1 MIKLKRKTIL
11 RRLSHSYQGN
21 ITHGRT
27 RMGSKSG
34 LESTSPERNPK
45 WNKKKKSQKCLR
57 QEFKEV
63 LYCFN
68 CALEHPP
75 EFSTTE
81 RTYRV
86 W

>member
-1 MIKLKRKTIL
+1 
-11 RRLSHSYQGN
+11 
-21 ITHGRT
+21 
-27 RMGSKSG
+27 MGSKSG
-34 LESTSPERNPK
+34 LESASPEINQK
-45 WNKKKKSQKCLR
+45 CKKKKKKKKKKKSQKCLR

-68 CALEHPP
+68 CALEHPS

>member
-1 MIKLKRKTIL
+1 MSFVTQLSRKHHPWKNQDGIEKWT
-11 RRLSHSYQGN
+11 RKC
-21 ITHGRT
+21 ITRKK
-27 RMGSKSG
+27 SKM
-34 LESTSPERNPK
+34 EQK
-45 WNKKKKSQKCLR
+45 KKKKKKKSQKCLR

-68 CALEHPP
+68 CALEHPS